1 MKRCDRLDCDVGL
14 LMIPLKE
21 GGEDR
26 AKQSLR
32 GHEVTGIKREDA
44 TPSHGSFQ
52 G

>member
-1 MKRCDRLDCDVGL
+1 MKRCERLDCDVGL
-14 LMIPLKE
+14 SMIPLKE

-32 GHEVTGIKREDA
+32 SHEVTGIKREDA
-44 TPSHGSFQ
+44 HSSHGSFQ